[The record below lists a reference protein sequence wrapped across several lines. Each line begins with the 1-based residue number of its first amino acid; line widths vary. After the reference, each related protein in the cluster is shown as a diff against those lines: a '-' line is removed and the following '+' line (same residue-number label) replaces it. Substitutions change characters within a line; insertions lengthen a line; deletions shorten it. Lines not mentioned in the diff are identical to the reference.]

1 MILHLLALASLA
13 PWVAVLRN
21 GRSSSQ
27 VIPALADMPVDGE
40 ELTEL
45 VPAEVPAEEKT
56 GAEAGAEDTAAGEA
70 PAEPVVLP
78 PVVAFRKLSVIIAAR
93 NEAARVEKALRSLAG
108 QSHPNY
114 EIILVNDRSTDETGL
129 LADRVQEEF
138 PDKIRVVH
146 VTELPDG
153 WLGKCNALQL
163 GGQEATGEFLL
174 FTDADV
180 EFESTVLERA
190 HRYAVREQADQV
202 AVFPETLA
210 TGFWEKSML
219 NAFVLCFMLYFQ
231 PQRVLVKN
239 SGKYV
244 GIGAF
249 NMVRASM
256 YKRIQ
261 GHSLLRMHVVDDV
274 ALGKLVKFGGGTVRM
289 LWGQGFVKVRWQ
301 ESLAGTIRGLEKN
314 FFAWTNYRAW
324 LAVLA
329 TAGVWVMFIWPW
341 VGLLVGPWSARGI
354 ALVAVLLQIVVAG
367 ASAARNGFGG
377 AQAVTAAPGGFFLS
391 LALLRSMWVT
401 LRRGGIMWRDSF
413 YSLKELRRFRL

>member
-1 MILHLLALASLA
+1 MITHLLALASLA

-21 GRSSSQ
+21 GKASAQ
-27 VIPALADMPVDGE
+27 VIPALADLPVNGG

-45 VPAEVPAEEKT
+45 VPAEEEPAAVDG
-56 GAEAGAEDTAAGEA
+56 GAEGESPETSAAEVVAA
-70 PAEPVVLP
+70 P
-78 PVVAFRKLSVIIAAR
+78 PVTVFKKLSVIIAAR
-93 NEAARVEKALRSLAG
+93 NESPQVEKALRSLLV

-114 EIILVNDRSTDETGL
+114 EIIFVNDRSTDETGQRAEQL
-129 LADRVQEEF
+129 QAEH

-146 VTELPDG
+146 VTELPEG
-153 WLGKCNALQL
+153 WLGKCNALHT
-163 GGQEATGEFLL
+163 GAQEATGEYLL

-180 EFESTVLERA
+180 EFEPTVLERT
-190 HRYAVREQADQV
+190 HRFAVREQADQV

-231 PQRVLVKN
+231 PQRVQVKN

-249 NMVRASM
+249 NMVRTTM
-256 YKRIQ
+256 YKRVQ
-261 GHSLLRMHVVDDV
+261 GHALLRMHVVDDV
-274 ALGKLVKFGGGTVRM
+274 ALGKLIKFGGGTVRM
-289 LWGQGFVKVRWQ
+289 LFGQCFVKVRWQ

-324 LAVLA
+324 LALLA
-329 TAGVWVMFIWPW
+329 VAGVWVMFIWPW
-341 VGLLVGPWSARGI
+341 IGLFVGPWSARAI
-354 ALVAVLLQIVVAG
+354 ALAAVVLQIVVAG
-367 ASAARNGFGG
+367 ASAVKNGFGG

-391 LALLRSMWVT
+391 LAMLRSMWVT
-401 LRRGGIMWRDSF
+401 LRRGGIVWRDSF